1 MKTAVQRGFG
11 LPHDVIEIV
20 DLPMPEPKP
29 GQVLVR
35 IAASAVNALDWRY
48 LTGTPYIARGM
59 MGWRTN
65 KRLIP
70 GADISGTVM
79 DAGQGSGL
87 LSQGDEV
94 FGDIEEGGFA
104 EYVAVDE
111 TLLVTRPAR
120 LGMEESA
127 TLGVGALTALQ
138 GLRDWGKLQP
148 GQRVLINGA
157 SGGVGTFAV
166 QMARALGA
174 SHITAVCSTANVETV
189 GNLGADRVVDYT
201 KDNFSRS
208 GEKFDLLFDNAGSWT
223 LSECRSL
230 LVDDGTLSMITAK
243 IGRWVAPMPRLIG
256 GRLRSVFW
264 SQTMANDVAK
274 PIRADL
280 ETIKEM
286 VDSGQV
292 TPVMDRVFSL
302 DKAADALAYQGEGH
316 ARGKSVVTP

>member
-1 MKTAVQRGFG
+1 MKAAAQRGFG
-11 LPHDVIEIV
+11 PPHEVIEIV
-20 DLPMPEPKP
+20 DLPVPEPKP
-29 GQVLVR
+29 GQVLVKV
-35 IAASAVNALDWRY
+35 AASAVNALDWRY

-70 GADISGTVM
+70 GADISGTVV
-79 DAGQGSGL
+79 DTGQRKGQ

-94 FGDIEEGGFA
+94 FGEIEEGGFA

-111 TLLVTRPAR
+111 NLLVPGPAR
-120 LGMEESA
+120 LGLEESA
-127 TLGVGALTALQ
+127 TLGVAALTALQ

-148 GQRVLINGA
+148 GERVLINGA

-174 SHITAVCSTANVETV
+174 SHITAVCSTANVETA
-189 GNLGADRVVDYT
+189 NKIGADRVVDYT
-201 KDNFSRS
+201 KEDFSRS

-223 LSECRSL
+223 LSECRNL
-230 LVDDGTLSMITAK
+230 LVDDGMLSMITAK

-256 GRLRSVFW
+256 GRIRSVFW
-264 SQTMANDVAK
+264 SQDMANDIAK
-274 PIRADL
+274 PVRTDL
-280 ETIKEM
+280 ETIREM